1 MERSNLVHRSTFGN
15 CSAMALLKARG
26 FEARGF
32 EAYDFARSHPGGALG
47 LSMVLEGRR
56 AIGIFTDGDL
66 RRQLRAGAVDLQAP
80 VSAFMIAA
88 PRTIAQGRL
97 AVDALNEL
105 QARKINAIGVTDV
118 NGDLQ
123 GIVTLHGLIA
133 AKIL

>member
-15 CSAMALLKARG
+15 CSAMALLK
-26 FEARGF
+26 ARGF

-88 PRTIAQGRL
+88 PRTIAQGR
-97 AVDALNEL
+97 
-105 QARKINAIGVTDV
+105 
-118 NGDLQ
+118 
-123 GIVTLHGLIA
+123 
-133 AKIL
+133 